1 MSKRNIVRR
10 ITVNS
15 IDYVWR
21 VQRLDPQMV
30 VLRVWLRGRARR
42 DAPLEVQ
49 IRYDD
54 PWLNFGPIITA
65 PPEQV
70 HTIFQL
76 APITPGQV
84 RTMIEAALT
93 AGWDP
98 ESASSQRRF
107 ARDAHGKLVPIA
119 PPE

>member
-1 MSKRNIVRR
+1 MCGFV
-10 ITVNS
+10 
-15 IDYVWR
+15 
-21 VQRLDPQMV
+21 
-30 VLRVWLRGRARR
+30 GARR

-107 ARDAHGKLVPIA
+107 TRDAHGKLVPIA